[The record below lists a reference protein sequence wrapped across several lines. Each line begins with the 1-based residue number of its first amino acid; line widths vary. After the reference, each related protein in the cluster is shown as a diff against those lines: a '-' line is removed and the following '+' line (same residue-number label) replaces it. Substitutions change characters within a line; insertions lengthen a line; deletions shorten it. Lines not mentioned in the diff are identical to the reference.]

1 MAVQQAS
8 GMLEVYGNP
17 AGTVYFDQGQIA
29 FARASWI
36 PDLSARLLGALRPS
50 AESRDLL
57 VDGDRPDRD
66 ICTMLVQQKDLT
78 RAELQKI
85 LRSVVVDA
93 VIVLTMP
100 ADEDSFVSDIRF
112 APSGPHWASAFS
124 RLHVDSVRMEAA
136 SRAERVARQQLAR
149 TTPVQLRDLSRPSAV
164 LSRQQW
170 AVACMIGGGLSAQD
184 LAWQCGLALYEAIE
198 YVGDLIRA
206 GMCVTSV
213 AEASGPAAEQAGQL
227 ARWFGTAELEP
238 DAPGGAS
245 GPAIP
250 APPGARSEPE
260 ARPPAPQADLE
271 ADRDPEPAAAWAE
284 ADRDPELAVPRAEPD
299 LIPRQPCGLPE
310 LPQRRPGAQMAQ
322 ARHAMSAEF
331 RTAAADPP
339 RSSEFTAAPPE
350 LLHRVLDGLR
360 RIS

>member
-1 MAVQQAS
+1 
-8 GMLEVYGNP
+8 MLEVHGNP
-17 AGTVYFDQGQIA
+17 AGTIYFDQGQIA

-57 VDGDRPDRD
+57 IDGDRPDRD

-78 RAELQKI
+78 RADLQKI

-124 RLHVDSVRMEAA
+124 RLRVDSVRMEAA
-136 SRAERVARQQLAR
+136 SRAERVARQHLAR

-170 AVACMIGGGLSAQD
+170 AIACTIGGGLSAQD

-206 GMCVTSV
+206 GMCATSV
-213 AEASGPAAEQAGQL
+213 AEPSVPSADQAGQL
-227 ARWFGTAELEP
+227 AHWFGAAELEP
-238 DAPGGAS
+238 
-245 GPAIP
+245 
-250 APPGARSEPE
+250 APPQG
-260 ARPPAPQADLE
+260 
-271 ADRDPEPAAAWAE
+271 
-284 ADRDPELAVPRAEPD
+284 EPD
-299 LIPRQPCGLPE
+299 LVPRQPQGLPE
-310 LPQRRPGAQMAQ
+310 LPHRRPGAQMAQ

-339 RSSEFTAAPPE
+339 RSSEFTAAQPE

>member
-1 MAVQQAS
+1 
-8 GMLEVYGNP
+8 MLEVHGNP
-17 AGTVYFDQGQIA
+17 AGTIYFDQGQIA

-57 VDGDRPDRD
+57 IDGDRPDRD
-66 ICTMLVQQKDLT
+66 ICTMLVQQKELT
-78 RAELQKI
+78 RADLQKI

-124 RLHVDSVRMEAA
+124 RLRVDSVRMEAA
-136 SRAERVARQQLAR
+136 TRAERVARQHLAR

-170 AVACMIGGGLSAQD
+170 AIACTIGGGLSAQD

-206 GMCVTSV
+206 GMCATGV
-213 AEASGPAAEQAGQL
+213 AA
-227 ARWFGTAELEP
+227 TLEP
-238 DAPGGAS
+238 
-245 GPAIP
+245 PA
-250 APPGARSEPE
+250 
-260 ARPPAPQADLE
+260 
-271 ADRDPEPAAAWAE
+271 
-284 ADRDPELAVPRAEPD
+284 PRAEPE
-299 LIPRQPCGLPE
+299 LVPLRAEPELVPRQPRGLSGLPH
-310 LPQRRPGAQMAQ
+310 RTPGAQMAQ
-322 ARHAMSAEF
+322 AKHAMGAEF
-331 RTAAADPP
+331 RTAGAEPP
-339 RSSEFTAAPPE
+339 RSSEFTSAQPE

>member
-136 SRAERVARQQLAR
+136 SRAERVARQHLAR

-238 DAPGGAS
+238 AAPGAAS

-250 APPGARSEPE
+250 APPAARAEPE
-260 ARPPAPQADLE
+260 AWPPTPRADLE
-271 ADRDPEPAAAWAE
+271 AWAE
-284 ADRDPELAVPRAEPD
+284 AD

-322 ARHAMSAEF
+322 ARDAMSAEF

>member
-8 GMLEVYGNP
+8 GMLEVHGNP
-17 AGTVYFDQGQIA
+17 AGTIYFDQGQIA

-57 VDGDRPDRD
+57 IDGDRPDRD
-66 ICTMLVQQKDLT
+66 ICAMLVQQKDLT
-78 RAELQKI
+78 RADLQKI

-124 RLHVDSVRMEAA
+124 RLRVDSVRMEAA
-136 SRAERVARQQLAR
+136 SRAERVARQHLAR

-170 AVACMIGGGLSAQD
+170 AIACTIGGGLSAQD

-206 GMCVTSV
+206 GMCATSV
-213 AEASGPAAEQAGQL
+213 AEPSVPSADQAGQL
-227 ARWFGTAELEP
+227 AHWFGTAELEP
-238 DAPGGAS
+238 APPGVAP

-250 APPGARSEPE
+250 APPAPRAEP
-260 ARPPAPQADLE
+260 RPPAPRAEPE
-271 ADRDPEPAAAWAE
+271 ADSEPAA
-284 ADRDPELAVPRAEPD
+284 PQGEPD
-299 LIPRQPCGLPE
+299 LVPRQPRGLPE
-310 LPQRRPGAQMAQ
+310 LPHRRPGAQMAQ

-339 RSSEFTAAPPE
+339 RSSEFTAAQPE